1 MLRITKRLVDTLGP
15 AEKERFVWDRELPGF
30 GVRQSRAGVVTYVL
44 QYRVEGRQRRYR
56 IGRHGAPWTPETA
69 RTEARR
75 LIGEVAEGRDPQ
87 SWRFECR
94 SLPNVAQLCAVY
106 VEEGMYAC
114 KPSTISCARGCVEN
128 HIEPL
133 LGTRRADTLTR
144 GDIEKMMR
152 DIAAGKTARTVKK
165 GRRRLARVR
174 GGKGAA
180 NNALVILSGALNYA
194 VAQKIRPDNPAL
206 GVKQYPGRKLDRF
219 LSPAELARL
228 GDVLAAATALGV
240 ESIYALA
247 AIKLLILTGCRKNE
261 VLTLKRTFVDWYHR
275 CLRLPDS
282 KTGAKV
288 VHLGAAAMRLVE
300 GIPEVVG
307 NSFLLP
313 GKKDGTHV
321 TDLQSV
327 WERVREAAGLE
338 DVRIHDLRHSF
349 ASIGADLGDS
359 MLIISKLLGHA
370 SPKTTERY
378 THLFD
383 HPLKAAADRI
393 SEQIARCMGE
403 TFGGISTPSSCLA
416 DETHVAA
423 HAESPDVA
431 IMGAIAR
438 TEWLDTPRAAKRLGL
453 TVGTLQTYRWMGTGP
468 AFRKIGRRVVYAVS
482 EVAAWKDAASCNS
495 NVQHAA

>member
-1 MLRITKRLVDTLGP
+1 M
-15 AEKERFVWDRELPGF
+15 
-30 GVRQSRAGVVTYVL
+30 
-44 QYRVEGRQRRYR
+44 
-56 IGRHGAPWTPETA
+56 
-69 RTEARR
+69 
-75 LIGEVAEGRDPQ
+75 GEIADGRDPQ

-94 SLPNVAQLCAVY
+94 GIPSTAQLCSVY

-114 KPSTISCARGCVEN
+114 KPSTISCAQGCVEN
-128 HIEPL
+128 HITPL

-144 GDIEKMMR
+144 ADIERMMR
-152 DIAAGKTARTVKK
+152 DVAAGKTARTVKK

-174 GGKGAA
+174 GGRGAA

-219 LSPAELARL
+219 LAPTELARL
-228 GDVLAAATALGV
+228 GDALAAATSLGV
-240 ESIYALA
+240 ESAYALA

-261 VLTLKRTFVDWYHR
+261 VLTLRRSFVDWHHR

-288 VHLGAAAMRLVE
+288 VHLGAAAMRLVQI
-300 GIPEVVG
+300 IPEVVG
-307 NSFLLP
+307 NPFLLP
-313 GKKDGTHV
+313 GKTEGTHV

-327 WERVREAAGLE
+327 WERIRRAAGLE
-338 DVRIHDLRHSF
+338 DVRLHDLRHSF

-393 SEQIARCMGE
+393 SEQISRCMGD
-403 TFGGISTPSSCLA
+403 TTVARRTTDYSDA
-416 DETHVAA
+416 DIHAAA
-423 HAESPDVA
+423 HECAPTEA
-431 IMGAIAR
+431 IFGAVIR
-438 TEWLDTPRAAKRLGL
+438 TEWFDTPRAANHLGL

-468 AFRKIGRRVVYAVS
+468 SFRKIGRRVVYAVV
-482 EVAAWKDAASCNS
+482 ELTAWKAAQAGAHEEAT
-495 NVQHAA
+495 VRP